1 MLLSQLNLALALAG
15 CHAGGLYGVFPALQD
30 AESTANGV
38 GPLPENNTGQSVLTD

>member
-1 MLLSQLNLALALAG
+1 MLSSQLNLALALAG
-15 CHAGGLYGVFPALQD
+15 CHAGGLYVFPALQD